1 MTGEG
6 RRSSRESLQLFDWR
20 RRVTDLYAEIRAA
33 ADPGAAWDQWRQ
45 VRHELLTAHPQSPIA
60 EVARGS
66 FPGAEYFDYDP
77 AFRFMADVGEAEP
90 EHFDVQ
96 GSAGESFGFTRFGT
110 ARFDH
115 QGEVLSLGLY
125 WMDGYAGGLFLSF
138 RDATSGKTTYGAGRY
153 LFDTV
158 KGADLGS
165 EGDRLILD
173 FNFSYNPSCAY
184 DPSWACPLAPP
195 DNRLP
200 VAIRAGEKSPPKPG

>member
-1 MTGEG
+1 VAGEG
-6 RRSSRESLQLFDWR
+6 RSSSRETLHLFDWR

-33 ADPGAAWDQWRQ
+33 DDPRSAWDRWRA
-45 VRHELLTAHPQSPIA
+45 VRDELLTAHPQSPIPA
-60 EVARGS
+60 ARRRS
-66 FPGAEYFDYDP
+66 FAGPEYFDYDP
-77 AFRFMADVGEAEP
+77 GFRFVADVGEAEP

-110 ARFDH
+110 ARFDPE
-115 QGEVLSLGLY
+115 GEALSLGLY

-138 RDATSGKTTYGAGRY
+138 RDATSGKSTYGAGRY

-158 KGADLGS
+158 KGADLGRD
-165 EGDRLILD
+165 GAGLILD

-200 VAIRAGEKSPPKPG
+200 VAIPAGEKAPPKPG

>member
-1 MTGEG
+1 LTGEG
-6 RRSSRESLQLFDWR
+6 RRSTRQTLQLFDWR
-20 RRVTDLYAEIRAA
+20 RRVTALYAEVRAA
-33 ADPGAAWDQWRQ
+33 ADPRAAWDRWRQ
-45 VRHELLTAHPQSPIA
+45 VRHELLSAHPQSPIP
-60 EVARGS
+60 EEGRPS
-66 FPGAEYFDYDP
+66 FTGADYFDYDP
-77 AFRFMADVGEAEP
+77 RFRAMADVREAEP

-96 GSAGESFGFTRFGT
+96 GSAGESFGFTRFGS
-110 ARFDH
+110 AHFAIG
-115 QGEVLSLGLY
+115 GEALTLGLY

-138 RDATSGKTTYGAGRY
+138 RDATSGNVTYGAGRY

-173 FNFSYNPSCAY
+173 FNFAYNPSCSY

-200 VAIRAGEKSPPKPG
+200 VAIEAGETTAPKRA